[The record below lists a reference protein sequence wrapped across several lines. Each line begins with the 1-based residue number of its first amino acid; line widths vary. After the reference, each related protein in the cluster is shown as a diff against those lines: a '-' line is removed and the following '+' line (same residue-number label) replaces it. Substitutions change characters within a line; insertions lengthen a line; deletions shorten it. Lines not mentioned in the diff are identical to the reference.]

1 MDWLLALVL
10 IFGLLI
16 GFMLTGMPV
25 AFAFLWTCV
34 LGALVFWGGA
44 GGLDQLVI
52 SFYSAVTTFALLPVP
67 LFILMGAV
75 IFESGVGTLI
85 VSVFDRIFGKLPGR
99 LSIVAIGSGALLGTM
114 IGISGASIAI
124 LGKGL
129 LPEMMARGYKKPVT
143 LGPIVATGTLAVM
156 IPPSTLAVVL
166 GAVGNIPIGKLLVSI
181 IIPGLLLTGLF
192 IAYVLIRCSIDPSL
206 APSYEVSRVSL
217 KEKVKLFIKY
227 ILPTGIIIFGAIG
240 VIFFGIATPSEAAAL
255 GALSCYIVAAMYR
268 KLSWEVIAKS
278 AISTLRITVMV
289 FMIIVGAISFS
300 RLLASSGAIRG
311 LLDVLMHQ
319 QVSPLLIVVLSQ
331 LAVIVMG
338 CFMDVGSIVMIT
350 GPVLVPIMKS
360 LGIDVVWYGTILL
373 LNIQLGLIT
382 PPFGLDVY
390 TLKAMA
396 PPEVTTEDVF
406 KSSMPFFG
414 MGILVM
420 AMIFAYWQGG
430 VFTYKIL

>member
-1 MDWLLALVL
+1 
-10 IFGLLI
+10 
-16 GFMLTGMPV
+16 
-25 AFAFLWTCV
+25 
-34 LGALVFWGGA
+34 
-44 GGLDQLVI
+44 
-52 SFYSAVTTFALLPVP
+52 
-67 LFILMGAV
+67 
-75 IFESGVGTLI
+75 
-85 VSVFDRIFGKLPGR
+85 
-99 LSIVAIGSGALLGTM
+99 
-114 IGISGASIAI
+114 
-124 LGKGL
+124 
-129 LPEMMARGYKKPVT
+129 
-143 LGPIVATGTLAVM
+143 
-156 IPPSTLAVVL
+156 
-166 GAVGNIPIGKLLVSI
+166 
-181 IIPGLLLTGLF
+181 
-192 IAYVLIRCSIDPSL
+192 
-206 APSYEVSRVSL
+206 
-217 KEKVKLFIKY
+217 
-227 ILPTGIIIFGAIG
+227 
-240 VIFFGIATPSEAAAL
+240 
-255 GALSCYIVAAMYR
+255 
-268 KLSWEVIAKS
+268 
-278 AISTLRITVMV
+278 MV
-289 FMIIVGAISFS
+289 FMIMVGAISFS